1 MGIYNTSNLKNGL
14 KVLINDEPYVIL
26 DNQFHKPGKGQA
38 FSKLKIRNL
47 INGRVIDKTLKI
59 GDSLDSAD
67 INEKDMQF
75 LYTQGEELIFMDEET
90 FDQISIS
97 TSVASSVSSWLKG
110 GEKCAIIFFNGN
122 AINITPPT
130 FVELKISNTEPG
142 LKGDTATNVM
152 KDGILETGVNI
163 KIPLFINE
171 NDLNYILMHWGQ
183 TNPHTLASAGLIS
196 RLQRQVKNLSE
207 ENKTLAELGKDYKNK
222 NSHRAKATKILLAKL
237 LKEKS

>member
-152 KDGILETGVNI
+152 KDGTLETGVNI
-163 KIPLFINE
+163 KIPLFIKVDTRTGE
-171 NDLNYILMHWGQ
+171 Y
-183 TNPHTLASAGLIS
+183 AG
-196 RLQRQVKNLSE
+196 RVK
-207 ENKTLAELGKDYKNK
+207 
-222 NSHRAKATKILLAKL
+222 
-237 LKEKS
+237 

>member
-1 MGIYNTSNLKNGL
+1 MCIYNTSNLKNGL

-47 INGRVIDKTLKI
+47 INGRIIDKTLKI

-97 TSVASSVSSWLKG
+97 TSVASSVSSWLKV

-130 FVELKISNTEPG
+130 FVEFKISNKVDIEALYTSSIIWKIG
-142 LKGDTATNVM
+142 DNCVVNNVKYQAHNQITIGFNQQYFYLKSIANNFD
-152 KDGILETGVNI
+152 
-163 KIPLFINE
+163 
-171 NDLNYILMHWGQ
+171 
-183 TNPHTLASAGLIS
+183 
-196 RLQRQVKNLSE
+196 
-207 ENKTLAELGKDYKNK
+207 
-222 NSHRAKATKILLAKL
+222 
-237 LKEKS
+237 

>member
-97 TSVASSVSSWLKG
+97 SSVASSVSSWLKG

-152 KDGILETGVNI
+152 KDGTLETGVNI

-171 NDLNYILMHWGQ
+171 NDLIKVDTRTGEYAGRVKWKI
-183 TNPHTLASAGLIS
+183 NP
-196 RLQRQVKNLSE
+196 
-207 ENKTLAELGKDYKNK
+207 
-222 NSHRAKATKILLAKL
+222 
-237 LKEKS
+237 